1 MDFLPARLRWHP
13 KFLVTGFL
21 LDVPAKLKAHRGQN
35 LCRELIFAA

>member
-1 MDFLPARLRWHP
+1 MDFLPARVRWLP
-13 KFLVTGFL
+13 KSLVPGFL